1 MGILSRAGGCRT
13 VQIAGCDDMKRRT
26 RRVAAEPV
34 APSLLSSR
42 QVAAEFRQRLAD
54 GAELRAVG
62 DVRDHPERLLD
73 GGYTPKHRIDLFD
86 ATFYLTNMRLD
97 DNFRFFVAYVLLA
110 SGQGRRPKRPV
121 IHPRIFYKD
130 SSLVWRSPT
139 HSIRSDEDNWIGK
152 GDMKW
157 MVVNGE
163 EIEYSAEETTNLPL
177 EMQAAL
183 DLVSRRSRA
192 QRDRR
197 AIEWVLR
204 SAPDGRFEPYRDFS
218 GPRAKAMADPHRR
231 INGGRD
237 IAVFER
243 ENDPTSLR
251 FVAGFEPD
259 FDCGVIAVSD
269 SGSNLYG
276 GAVKKFRILSKNR
289 KIQYQF
295 IAGPRQVWIIPPQP
309 LTTELMS
316 YGVRTVDANAPE
328 DLCVPGY
335 EYHFIDESEDPPVLY
350 SQIPEGFVGAVSEV
364 DPARSDASPW
374 IEQMPV
380 IREFRKKLGIR
391 RAR

>member
-1 MGILSRAGGCRT
+1 MPDL
-13 VQIAGCDDMKRRT
+13 QIAGCDGVKRRPGT
-26 RRVAAEPV
+26 AIAEPI
-34 APSLLSSR
+34 APSPLSQR
-42 QVAAEFRQRLAD
+42 QAAAEFRRLLAD

-62 DVRDHPERLLD
+62 AVRDDPERLLA
-73 GGYTPKHRIDLFD
+73 GGYMPKHRIDLFD

-97 DNFRFFVAYVLLA
+97 ENFRFFVAYVLLA
-110 SGQGRRPKRPV
+110 PGRAGRPRRPV

-139 HSIRSDEDNWIGK
+139 HYIRSEADNWIGK
-152 GDMKW
+152 GDLKW
-157 MVVNGE
+157 TVVDGE

-177 EMQAAL
+177 ELQSAL
-183 DLVSRRSRA
+183 DSVSRRSRA
-192 QRDRR
+192 ARDRR

-204 SAPDGRFEPYRDFS
+204 RAPDGRYEPYRDFS
-218 GPRAKAMADPHRR
+218 EPRAKAMRDPRR
-231 INGGRD
+231 QINGGRD

-243 ENDPTSLR
+243 ADDPASLR
-251 FVAGFEPD
+251 FVGGFEPD
-259 FDCGVIAVSD
+259 FDRGVVAMGD

-276 GAVKKFRILSKNR
+276 GAVRKFRILSQNR

-316 YGVRTVDANAPE
+316 YGVRTVDVNAPE

-335 EYHFIDESEDPPVLY
+335 EYHFIDDSEDPPALF
-350 SQIPEGFVGAVSEV
+350 SQIPEGFAGAASEV
-364 DPARSDASPW
+364 DPARADASPW
-374 IEQMPV
+374 IERMPV
-380 IREFRKKLGIR
+380 IREFRKKLEIP